1 MKKHA
6 PLPATPTVLR
16 RRSVGST
23 VGRERGGLLGALLLL
38 CGLCAPPA
46 AADPARVDVLLSET
60 AGAYGELLHALR
72 SKLDATL
79 PGRVDLVSRL
89 VPDETEER
97 AGLIARRPALIVT
110 VGIRASAL
118 MLREANGV
126 PVLGLLVPYDSY
138 NSLPHAT
145 DARHSAI
152 YLDQPLERQLD
163 LLRLLLPKANHLAT
177 LAGPHSTNRAAQ
189 LKILCDRRGLQ
200 LAAEPVTAADNPVAA
215 VSRLMD
221 RAEAL
226 LALPDPAVF
235 NRNNLQA
242 ILLTTYRSGV
252 PVFGFSQAYV
262 RAGALAAV
270 HSTAAQIGTQAAEW
284 IAELSSDGKWRL
296 GAPRYPAYYS
306 VAVNTQVAQT
316 LGIKV
321 ADERT
326 LLERLRRLDAQRN
339 ASGTDSGHAR

>member
-1 MKKHA
+1 MKRPA
-6 PLPATPTVLR
+6 SLLATPTMLR
-16 RRSVGST
+16 RRSVGSAS
-23 VGRERGGLLGALLLL
+23 GRGRGRLLAVLLLL
-38 CGLCAPPA
+38 CGLSAPPA
-46 AADPARVDVLLSET
+46 AAGGPARVDVLLSET
-60 AGAYGELLHALR
+60 AGAYGDLLQALR
-72 SKLDATL
+72 VSLDAAL

-89 VPDETEER
+89 VPEETDER

-118 MLREANGV
+118 MLRETNGV

-145 DARHSAI
+145 DKQHSAI

-163 LLRLLLPKANHLAT
+163 LLHLLLPKARHFAT
-177 LAGPHSTNRAAQ
+177 LAGPHSTTRATE
-189 LKILCDRRGLQ
+189 LKVLCDRRGLQ
-200 LAAEPVTAADNPVAA
+200 LAVETIAAADNPVPA
-215 VSRLMD
+215 VSRLME

-252 PVFGFSQAYV
+252 PVLGFSHAYV

-284 IAELSSDGKWRL
+284 IAELAARGEWRL

-326 LLERLRRLDAQRN
+326 LLERLHRLDEQR
-339 ASGTDSGHAR
+339 SEQRDGRP